1 MCGLLRRMGL
11 PIITRMVDEIRVKK
25 MILFAVGIAA
35 FRLML
40 PAQAEQSSP
49 NAAPALTN
57 WQAAT
62 SRFKQA
68 GDFIG
73 EDKYALAKAELSAGT
88 TNLALPYRT
97 MASQFLA
104 QLDSALQLSTNR
116 NEPHRLQALIE
127 LCSDLRAHQ
136 AALQLQTPQGSKT
149 PSEDS
154 ADDALYAWRLLESG
168 DTKAALA
175 EYQRR
180 FAKELVEI
188 WQSYYQE
195 QIRLIQQRA
204 TNLSS
209 PQFAIDLVKEH
220 YLKGLETRADLFG
233 ALSELTRVLPLAKEP
248 KQAVAVYQLILKCL
262 TGLGDDEGRDAWQ
275 ERLLA
280 EHKSDPEVCA
290 RVYVSKGTQ
299 AYYRKNLKEA
309 EALFQKVC
317 SEYPDSSA
325 WGDGE
330 YGLGLVLQEQQK
342 YDEAMV
348 QYAKIFPSKVNE
360 DVIDAESGE
369 DYPNYRFKAALRIS
383 ECYEAKKDGTK
394 ALEYALLAR
403 DRYKFVSYCKDCL
416 RETRQ
421 NVENRVKKLQ
431 EAVKRTD

>member
-1 MCGLLRRMGL
+1 
-11 PIITRMVDEIRVKK
+11 MVDKRNVKK
-25 MILFAVGIAA
+25 MIRVFGGIAA
-35 FRLML
+35 FWLVL
-40 PAQAEQSSP
+40 SAQAGQVAP

-62 SRFKQA
+62 SRFQKA
-68 GDFIG
+68 GAFIG
-73 EDKYALAKAELSAGT
+73 EDKYALAKAELSAAT
-88 TNLALPYRT
+88 TNLAAPYRT
-97 MASQFLA
+97 MASQFLT

-116 NEPHRLQALIE
+116 NAPNRLQALIE

-136 AALQLQTPQGSKT
+136 AALRLQTPPGSKT

-180 FAKELVEI
+180 FAKELIEI

-209 PQFAIDLVKEH
+209 TQFAIDLVKEH
-220 YLKGLETRADLFG
+220 YLKGLETHADLFG
-233 ALSELTRVLPLAKEP
+233 ALTELTRVLPLAKDP
-248 KQAVAVYQLILKCL
+248 KQTVPVYHLILKCL
-262 TGLGDDEGRDAWQ
+262 TGLGDDDGRDAWQ
-275 ERLLA
+275 EKLLA
-280 EHKSDPEVCA
+280 EHKSDPEVAA
-290 RVYVSKGTQ
+290 RVYVAKATQ
-299 AYYRKNLKEA
+299 AYYRKNLTEA

-317 SEYPDSSA
+317 SEYPDTSA

-342 YDEAMV
+342 YDEAMLE
-348 QYAKIFPSKVNE
+348 YAKLFPSKVN
-360 DVIDAESGE
+360 DNIIDAESSE
-369 DYPNYRFKAALRIS
+369 DYPNYRFRAALRIS

-431 EAVKRTD
+431 EAAKRTD

>member
-1 MCGLLRRMGL
+1 
-11 PIITRMVDEIRVKK
+11 
-25 MILFAVGIAA
+25 
-35 FRLML
+35 
-40 PAQAEQSSP
+40 
-49 NAAPALTN
+49 
-57 WQAAT
+57 
-62 SRFKQA
+62 
-68 GDFIG
+68 
-73 EDKYALAKAELSAGT
+73 
-88 TNLALPYRT
+88 
-97 MASQFLA
+97 
-104 QLDSALQLSTNR
+104 
-116 NEPHRLQALIE
+116 
-127 LCSDLRAHQ
+127 LRADQ
-136 AALQLQTPQGSKT
+136 AALQLQTPPGSKT